1 MSISKV
7 TMITET
13 LYPELKE
20 PTMSFA
26 EIVALLMSFTD
37 DELATL
43 DDDKFA
49 SSLITLH
56 FWLWHPIRLIS
67 LVTL

>member
-1 MSISKV
+1 MNTSKV

-26 EIVALLMSFTD
+26 EIVALLMSLTD
-37 DELATL
+37 DQLEMM

-49 SSLITLH
+49 SALITLH
-56 FWLWHPIRLIS
+56 H
-67 LVTL
+67 

>member
-1 MSISKV
+1 
-7 TMITET
+7 MITET

-20 PTMSFA
+20 PVMPFA
-26 EIVALLMSFTD
+26 EIVALLTSLSD

-49 SSLITLH
+49 AAI
-56 FWLWHPIRLIS
+56 
-67 LVTL
+67 VTLYH

>member
-1 MSISKV
+1 MIS
-7 TMITET
+7 ET
-13 LYPELKE
+13 IYLELKE
-20 PTMSFA
+20 PTMTFA

-49 SSLITLH
+49 AALITLH
-56 FWLWHPIRLIS
+56 N
-67 LVTL
+67 

>member
-7 TMITET
+7 IMITET

-20 PTMSFA
+20 PVMSFS

-49 SSLITLH
+49 SSLITLYH
-56 FWLWHPIRLIS
+56 
-67 LVTL
+67 

>member
-1 MSISKV
+1 
-7 TMITET
+7 MITELQINSD

-20 PTMSFA
+20 PTMTFA
-26 EIVALLMSFTD
+26 EIIALIDKLTD

-49 SSLITLH
+49 SALITLH
-56 FWLWHPIRLIS
+56 H
-67 LVTL
+67 

>member
-1 MSISKV
+1 
-7 TMITET
+7 MITET

-20 PTMSFA
+20 PVMSFA
-26 EIVALLMSFTD
+26 EIVALLTSLSD

-49 SSLITLH
+49 AAI
-56 FWLWHPIRLIS
+56 
-67 LVTL
+67 VTLYH

>member
-1 MSISKV
+1 M
-7 TMITET
+7 TTET

-26 EIVALLMSFTD
+26 EIVALLLSFTD

-43 DDDKFA
+43 NEEQFA
-49 SSLITLH
+49 SALITLH
-56 FWLWHPIRLIS
+56 H
-67 LVTL
+67 

>member
-1 MSISKV
+1 
-7 TMITET
+7 MITKT

-20 PTMSFA
+20 PTMTFF
-26 EIVALLMSFTD
+26 EIVALLMSLTD

-49 SSLITLH
+49 STLIPLY
-56 FWLWHPIRLIS
+56 
-67 LVTL
+67 

>member
-1 MSISKV
+1 M
-7 TMITET
+7 TTET

-26 EIVALLMSFTD
+26 EIVALLISFTD

-43 DDDKFA
+43 DEDKFA
-49 SSLITLH
+49 SSLITLYH
-56 FWLWHPIRLIS
+56 
-67 LVTL
+67 